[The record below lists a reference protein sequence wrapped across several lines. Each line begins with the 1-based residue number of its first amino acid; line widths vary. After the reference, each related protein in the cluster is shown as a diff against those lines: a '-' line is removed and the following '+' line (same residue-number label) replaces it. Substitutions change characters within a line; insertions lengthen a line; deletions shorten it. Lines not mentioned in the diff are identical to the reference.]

1 MGRGFLDIPG
11 VVWLGK
17 GYPKETILSTEIE
30 VLFMLS
36 AVKRFLIGRPLKSG
50 QLGEQKL
57 NKTKALA
64 ILSSDALS
72 SVAYGPEQILLV
84 LVTVSAVAFWY
95 TIPIG
100 IGILILLLA
109 LILSYRQ
116 IIFAYPHGGGAY
128 VVSKKNLGI
137 NPGLIAGGSLLVD
150 YILTVAVSVS
160 SGTDAI
166 TSAFPGLHPYNVVIA
181 CALVVLITI
190 LNLRGITES
199 ASILAYPVYLFVL
212 ALFILIGVGLY
223 KIATGQVPPTLH
235 APIGTPVAG
244 ISLFLLLR
252 AFASGSSALTGV
264 EAISNAIPN
273 FRDPAPNN
281 ASKTLMAMGTLLA
294 ILFAGIVFLAYYY
307 GIVPNEKETV
317 VSQIAST
324 TFGRSFLYYFIQAT
338 TALILVLAA
347 NTGYSAFPLLAVNLA
362 KDKYIARMFTVRGD
376 RLGYSNGIMF
386 LATASII
393 LIIAFKGR
401 TEHLIP
407 LYAVGVFIPF
417 TLAQTGML
425 VKWIREKPKGW
436 LGKLIINFV
445 GALISFTVMMIFFI
459 TKFGQVW
466 PVLIFLPLIVYI
478 FHAVKRHYEAVG
490 DQLRITTC
498 EPALPVEGN
507 VMIVP
512 VAGITHVVEN
522 SINYAKSL
530 SPDQIIAV
538 YVAYDRESERKMEEK
553 WKQWQPDIRLVTLLS
568 PYRSIIQPL
577 TKFVDTVEYKASESH
592 YRVTVL
598 IPQFIPK
605 KSWHNIL
612 HNQSSLLIRAFLL
625 YRKNIIVTTVPYH
638 LKK

>member
-1 MGRGFLDIPG
+1 
-11 VVWLGK
+11 
-17 GYPKETILSTEIE
+17 
-30 VLFMLS
+30 MLS

-84 LVTVSAVAFWY
+84 LVTVSTVAFWY

-100 IGILILLLA
+100 IGILVLLLA

-116 IIFAYPHGGGAY
+116 VIFAYPYGGGAY

-166 TSAFPGLHPYNVVIA
+166 TSAIPSLHPYNVVIA
-181 CALVVLITI
+181 CALVVVITI
-190 LNLRGITES
+190 VNLRGITES

-223 KIATGQVPPTLH
+223 KIATGQVSPALH

-244 ISLFLLLR
+244 ITLFLLLR

-281 ASKTLMAMGTLLA
+281 ASRTLMAMGGLLA

-307 GIVPNEKETV
+307 GIAPNAKETV

-324 TFGRSFLYYFIQAT
+324 TFGRNFLYYFIQAT
-338 TALILVLAA
+338 TAIILVLAA

-436 LGKLIINFV
+436 IIKLIINFV

-498 EPALPVEGN
+498 EPAVPVEGN

-522 SINYAKSL
+522 SLNYAKSL

-538 YVAYDRESERKMEEK
+538 YVAYDRDSEHKMEEK
-553 WKQWQPDIRLVTLLS
+553 WKQWQPDVRLVTLLS

-577 TKFVDTVEYKASESH
+577 TKFVDTVEYKASESN